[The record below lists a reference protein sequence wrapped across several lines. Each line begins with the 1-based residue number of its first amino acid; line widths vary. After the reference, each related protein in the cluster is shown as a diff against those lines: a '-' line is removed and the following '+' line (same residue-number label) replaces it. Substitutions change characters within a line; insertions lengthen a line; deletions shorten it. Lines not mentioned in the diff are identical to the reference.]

1 MATNN
6 HTNAIISQ
14 VNIGNTLY
22 DIHDSNAIHTLAD
35 LGSLG
40 MDTSGVFVFKGTVAT
55 VT

>member
-14 VNIGNTLY
+14 VNIGNALY
-22 DIHDSNAIHTLAD
+22 DIHDANAIHTLAD

-40 MDTSGVFVFKGTVAT
+40 LDTSGVFVYK
-55 VT
+55 